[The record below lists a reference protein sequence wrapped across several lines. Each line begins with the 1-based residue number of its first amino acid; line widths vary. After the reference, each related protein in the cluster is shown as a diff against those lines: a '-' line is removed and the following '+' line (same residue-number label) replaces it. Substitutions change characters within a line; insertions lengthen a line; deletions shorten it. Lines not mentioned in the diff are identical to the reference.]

1 MSGDKAMDAGALALA
16 VWYGKRVPHKMDEV
30 AAEVVLQAAW
40 PILSAGLRELCA
52 THWEYQTR
60 RAAKFGREG
69 SDCTCEVCDVMR
81 ELDQIDKE
89 LGND

>member
-40 PILSAGLRELCA
+40 PILSAGLRELHGRIVEGPFSPFGLYVCRHCDKPWPCA
-52 THWEYQTR
+52 T
-60 RAAKFGREG
+60 
-69 SDCTCEVCDVMR
+69 VR
-81 ELDQIDKE
+81 ELDRIDKE
-89 LGND
+89 LGL